1 MNERSGSSFITVKRN
16 VLWFFSSAICAD
28 HSGGRQAVVLQ
39 ACEVIHFTACYF
51 FFQNC
56 IVVRHHSMAP
66 DVCICHHTS
75 LGVLLQV
82 AWPGC

>member
-1 MNERSGSSFITVKRN
+1 MKGVEALLSQSRGVYFG
-16 VLWFFSSAICAD
+16 FSPLLSVQIIQEA
-28 HSGGRQAVVLQ
+28 GRQLSCRLVKLYISQPA
-39 ACEVIHFTACYF
+39 IF

-75 LGVLLQV
+75 LGVLFQV